1 MDTDRAMFC
10 FRDNSLFSS
19 VMDYLSIEKGWFSP
33 YLFASGRRPVI
44 PRSVKPDI
52 VFCHGPFLSGTSL
65 PPSSIPSIDEVV
77 PPSIATNNFIFCNV
91 YASHIFTQATT
102 GSAKPCSRNPHK

>member
-1 MDTDRAMFC
+1 MDTNQAMFC

-44 PRSVKPDI
+44 PRSRYYFILTFSAVDDREAPVYGDQ
-52 VFCHGPFLSGTSL
+52 PF
-65 PPSSIPSIDEVV
+65 
-77 PPSIATNNFIFCNV
+77 NV
-91 YASHIFTQATT
+91 CT
-102 GSAKPCSRNPHK
+102 

>member
-1 MDTDRAMFC
+1 MDTDQAMFC

-19 VMDYLSIEKGWFSP
+19 VMDYLSVEKGWFSP

-52 VFCHGPFLSGTSL
+52 VFCHGPFLSGTSVVCL
-65 PPSSIPSIDEVV
+65 PPRPPCPTRPSE
-77 PPSIATNNFIFCNV
+77 PPSD
-91 YASHIFTQATT
+91 
-102 GSAKPCSRNPHK
+102 